1 MKAHRKTTAQ
11 LSIIS
16 ECQRNLFAFASFLNP
31 YMVYGNIHQEV
42 FSFLSRQDSERQ
54 LLLLP
59 RGHLKSHCLA
69 TYCVW
74 RITYNPWTTF
84 VYLSS
89 QEDLAKAQLYVIKSM
104 MTSDRYKLYW
114 PEMFSE
120 ESKEGTWS
128 AYAFDVDHPER
139 RERGI
144 RDHTMIVKTV
154 KSNAQGLHSDELV
167 FDDVVVPQFADTQ
180 AGRSELS
187 RSLGYFSSIL
197 NPGGTIKAAGT
208 RYHPEDGYASM
219 IAAEVPVWDDEQ
231 QEYTGTKPLWNVME
245 RVVEDSPDRSG
256 LGRYLWPRTESPNDG
271 KKYGFDINE
280 LAKIKADYMS
290 HQGLTH
296 FYAQYYNDP
305 NDIGSSRLDRS
316 KLQYGDPKYLTFNNG
331 GVHYKGKK
339 LNVTCAMDVAW
350 SDNNL
355 SDYTAIAVVGADPDG
370 FIYILD
376 LDRFKT
382 TKFNVY
388 YDAAVALQSKWGF
401 RRMKVESNAG
411 GKLVAQ
417 EIESLVRKNG
427 GSLVIDT
434 QHSTSQM
441 GKKQERWAA
450 ILEPRYE
457 SKSVYHFKGGLVQVY
472 EEELMSPRPRHDD
485 LKDAVCMAIEL
496 AKAPSNNKRLTLRQD
511 TEEEDSKVI
520 YLNKRFGGRM
530 RIR

>member
-1 MKAHRKTTAQ
+1 MKNPRKTSAQ
-11 LSIIS
+11 LSVIS
-16 ECQRNLFAFASFLNP
+16 ECKKNLYAFASFLNP
-31 YMVYGNIHQEV
+31 YMMYGNIHQEV
-42 FSFLSRQDSERQ
+42 FSFLSSTNSERQ

-69 TYCVW
+69 VYCVW
-74 RITYNPWTTF
+74 KITFNPWTTF

-114 PEMFSE
+114 PEMFNE
-120 ESKEGTWS
+120 DSKDGVWS

-154 KSNAQGLHSDELV
+154 KSNAQGLHADELA

-180 AGRSELS
+180 AGRLEVS
-187 RSLGYFSSIL
+187 RALGYFSSIL
-197 NPGGTIKAAGT
+197 NPGGLIKAAGT
-208 RYHPEDGYASM
+208 RYHPEDAYASM
-219 IAAEVPVWDDEQ
+219 QAAEVPLWDDDIQ
-231 QEYTGTKPLWNVME
+231 DYTGSKPLWDVLE
-245 RVVEDSPDRSG
+245 RTVEDSPDRSG
-256 LGRYLWPRTESPNDG
+256 LGRYLWPRAESPHDG
-271 KKYGFDINE
+271 KKYGFNINE

-316 KLQYGDPKYLTFNNG
+316 KLQYFDSKYLTFNNG
-331 GVHYKGKK
+331 NVQYKNNK
-339 LNVTCAMDVAW
+339 LNVYCAMDVAW
-350 SDNNL
+350 SDSNV
-355 SDYTAIAVVGADPDG
+355 SDYTAIAVVGVDQDG
-370 FIYILD
+370 FIYLLD

-388 YDAAVALQSKWGF
+388 YDAAIALQSKWGF

-427 GSLVIDT
+427 GTLVVDC
-434 QHSTSQM
+434 QHSTANM

-450 ILEPRYE
+450 VLEPRYE
-457 SKSVYHFKGGLVQVY
+457 SKSVYHFKGGLTQVY

-485 LKDAVCMAIEL
+485 LKDAVCMAVEL
-496 AKAPSNNKRLTLRQD
+496 AKAPASNKRLTHRD
-511 TEEEDSKVI
+511 DEEKDNKVI

-530 RIR
+530 RFK